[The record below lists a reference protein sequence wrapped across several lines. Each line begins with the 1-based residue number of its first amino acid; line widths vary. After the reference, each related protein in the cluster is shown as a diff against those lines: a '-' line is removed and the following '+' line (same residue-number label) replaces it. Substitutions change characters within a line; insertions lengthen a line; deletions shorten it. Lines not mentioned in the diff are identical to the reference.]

1 MQAVRKIM
9 NMSDVS
15 PFINL
20 PWRNNGDMQV
30 EVLVLPFQT
39 REKNRLLTTSKSMKG
54 ALKAY
59 ANPALIKQEKFAWEM
74 NVKEKYG
81 NI

>member
-1 MQAVRKIM
+1 MQAVRQIM

-20 PWRNNGDMQV
+20 PWQNNGDMWV
-30 EVLVLPFQT
+30 EVLVFPFQSKE
-39 REKNRLLTTSKSMKG
+39 EKVQSTTPKSMKG

-59 ANPALIKQEKFAWEM
+59 ANPALIEQEKFAWEM